1 MPFKKPS
8 TFSKTDLLQGFET
21 LNQLWNR
28 NLLPKDLERH
38 YFLHWFVVYQ
48 GNIIQTAKALQIHRN
63 TIQGHFLQ
71 FGFSNKSVRL
81 RHSWQTLGEKNKKTS
96 FESNFL
102 KFYGL
107 FGGKTKFTPEE
118 NKKLIKIWQTKF
130 SFKTLMTHYLLW
142 ALRTEKTKDWIQ
154 KKLNYSERH
163 RIRLLTAILSPQTRD
178 GFWLAPLKPT
188 AEEIYSPRYRN
199 ILSKVK
205 KTR

>member
-1 MPFKKPS
+1 MAFKTPAA
-8 TFSKTDLLQGFET
+8 FLKTNLLQGYET
-21 LNQLWNR
+21 LNKLWNR

-63 TIQGHFLQ
+63 TIQGHFSQ

-81 RHSWQTLGEKNKKTS
+81 RHSWQMLIEKNKKAS
-96 FESNFL
+96 FESNFI
-102 KFYGL
+102 KFYDQ
-107 FGGKTKFTPEE
+107 FGGKTKFSPEE
-118 NKKLIKIWQTKF
+118 NKRLIQLWQTKF

-163 RIRLLTAILSPQTRD
+163 RIRLLTSTLNPKTRD
-178 GFWLAPLKPT
+178 GFWLAPLKPDP
-188 AEEIYSPRYRN
+188 EEIYSLRYRN
-199 ILSKVK
+199 ILSKIK
-205 KTR
+205 KLA

>member
-1 MPFKKPS
+1 MAFKTPAA
-8 TFSKTDLLQGFET
+8 FLKTNLLQGFET
-21 LNQLWNR
+21 LNKLWNR

-63 TIQGHFLQ
+63 TIQGHFSQ

-81 RHSWQTLGEKNKKTS
+81 RHSWQMLIEKNKKAS
-96 FESNFL
+96 FESNFI
-102 KFYGL
+102 KFYDQ

-118 NKKLIKIWQTKF
+118 NKKLIQLWQTKF

-163 RIRLLTAILSPQTRD
+163 RIRLLTSILNPKTRD
-178 GFWLAPLKPT
+178 GFWLASLKPDP
-188 AEEIYSPRYRN
+188 EEIYSIRYRN
-199 ILSKVK
+199 ILSKIK
-205 KTR
+205 KPA